1 MAEKIRGESVVAFS
15 FFGFFSR
22 FLFFAYWICKCCQ
35 KIGKEREEF
44 VMEMYFKLSE
54 LTKLEQQMYYNCI
67 YLFLMEANI
76 QHPEFSAWYSGLFT
90 DDLRLKPEYEIVIC
104 EKEYEIAGVTILKS
118 TKEEAKICTVYVA
131 EQYRHNGL
139 GRRLMELSLEWL
151 ENEKPVMMLDKSK
164 EPDFAGILKHFGFV
178 FQEENYGLHNPGK
191 IELIYNGKN

>member
-1 MAEKIRGESVVAFS
+1 
-15 FFGFFSR
+15 
-22 FLFFAYWICKCCQ
+22 
-35 KIGKEREEF
+35 
-44 VMEMYFKLSE
+44 MEMYFKLSE

-139 GRRLMELSLEWL
+139 GRRLMELS
-151 ENEKPVMMLDKSK
+151 
-164 EPDFAGILKHFGFV
+164 
-178 FQEENYGLHNPGK
+178 
-191 IELIYNGKN
+191 IE

>member
-1 MAEKIRGESVVAFS
+1 
-15 FFGFFSR
+15 
-22 FLFFAYWICKCCQ
+22 
-35 KIGKEREEF
+35 
-44 VMEMYFKLSE
+44 MEMYFKLSE

-131 EQYRHNGL
+131 GQYRHNGL
-139 GRRLMELSLEWL
+139 GRRLMELSI
-151 ENEKPVMMLDKSK
+151 ENMTSHSRDFDNSSATPNSL
-164 EPDFAGILKHFGFV
+164 PDF
-178 FQEENYGLHNPGK
+178 NSR
-191 IELIYNGKN
+191 ELDGYRFLNT

>member
-1 MAEKIRGESVVAFS
+1 
-15 FFGFFSR
+15 
-22 FLFFAYWICKCCQ
+22 
-35 KIGKEREEF
+35 
-44 VMEMYFKLSE
+44 MEMYFKLSE

-131 EQYRHNGL
+131 
-139 GRRLMELSLEWL
+139 SIEWL

-164 EPDFAGILKHFGFV
+164 EPDFTGILKHFGFV
-178 FQEENYGLHNPGK
+178 LQEENCGLYNPGK
-191 IELIYNGKN
+191 VELIYNGKN

>member
-1 MAEKIRGESVVAFS
+1 
-15 FFGFFSR
+15 
-22 FLFFAYWICKCCQ
+22 
-35 KIGKEREEF
+35 
-44 VMEMYFKLSE
+44 MEMYFKLSE

-139 GRRLMELSLEWL
+139 GRRLMELSI
-151 ENEKPVMMLDKSK
+151 ENMTSHSRDFDNSSATPNSL
-164 EPDFAGILKHFGFV
+164 PDF
-178 FQEENYGLHNPGK
+178 NSR
-191 IELIYNGKN
+191 ELDDYRFLNT